1 MIQADKLTKIC
12 QAIYQTN
19 PQVIVAL
26 HRTTTSKPKGTRMS
40 ETTSPVV
47 DSAVAQEAFAS
58 EVTGTASPAQQEVVA
73 PVTDSKTGYTEVDLQ
88 RVREQ
93 EKSKLYP
100 QIDSLKEEI
109 NLLKK
114 DREAQLAEAHRIAAE
129 KEEEAR
135 KKAESE
141 MDVRSLLEKKEQEWE
156 AKLEEIRQEGARKDA
171 LLERERQYA
180 ELTAYRNRRIA
191 EEQENIMPELL
202 DLISGNTSDEIEQSI
217 TGLRE
222 RSSKILE
229 SAQQAM
235 QSARRD
241 MKGTSTTLPPT
252 MENNSA
258 QQQFTAAKLPVP
270 VTADAMSVLLL
281 IHICQVSF
289 KR

>member
-1 MIQADKLTKIC
+1 
-12 QAIYQTN
+12 
-19 PQVIVAL
+19 
-26 HRTTTSKPKGTRMS
+26 MS
-40 ETTSPVV
+40 ETTSTVV

-58 EVTGTASPAQQEVVA
+58 EVTGTASTAQQEAVA
-73 PVTDSKTGYTEVDLQ
+73 PVTDSKSGYTEVDLQ

-114 DREAQLAEAHRIAAE
+114 DREAQLAEAAAIAKE
-129 KEEEAR
+129 KEEAAR
-135 KKAESE
+135 KLAESE
-141 MDVRSLLEKKEQEWE
+141 MDVRALLEKKEQEWTSQ
-156 AKLEEIRQEGARKDA
+156 LEEIRQEGARKDA

-180 ELTAYRNRRIA
+180 ELTAYRNRRLA
-191 EEQENIMPELL
+191 EEQDNIMPELV
-202 DLISGNTSDEIEQSI
+202 DLISGNNADEIEQSI

-252 MENNSA
+252 MENNSG
-258 QQQFTAAKLPVP
+258 QQQFTADQIA
-270 VTADAMSVLLL
+270 AMSVTEYAKYRDRLFPGANNQNKGL
-281 IHICQVSF
+281 F
-289 KR
+289 G

>member
-1 MIQADKLTKIC
+1 
-12 QAIYQTN
+12 
-19 PQVIVAL
+19 
-26 HRTTTSKPKGTRMS
+26 MS
-40 ETTSPVV
+40 ETTSNVV

-58 EVTGTASPAQQEVVA
+58 EVTGTASPAQQEIVT
-73 PVTDSKTGYTEVDLQ
+73 PVTDSKSGYTEVDLQ

-114 DREAQLAEAHRIAAE
+114 DREAQLAEAAAIAKE
-129 KEEEAR
+129 KEEAAR
-135 KKAESE
+135 KLAESE
-141 MDVRSLLEKKEQEWE
+141 MDVRALLEKKEQEWT
-156 AKLEEIRQEGARKDA
+156 AQLEEIRQEGARKDA

-180 ELTAYRNRRIA
+180 ELTAYRNRRLA
-191 EEQENIMPELL
+191 EEQDNIMPELV
-202 DLISGNTSDEIEQSI
+202 DLISGNSADEIEQSI

-252 MENNSA
+252 MENNSG
-258 QQQFTAAKLPVP
+258 QQQFTADQIA
-270 VTADAMSVLLL
+270 AMSVTEYAKYRDRLFPGANNQNKGL
-281 IHICQVSF
+281 F
-289 KR
+289 G

>member
-1 MIQADKLTKIC
+1 
-12 QAIYQTN
+12 
-19 PQVIVAL
+19 
-26 HRTTTSKPKGTRMS
+26 MS
-40 ETTSPVV
+40 ETTSNVV

-58 EVTGTASPAQQEVVA
+58 EVAGTTTQAEAVA
-73 PVTDSKTGYTEVDLQ
+73 PVIDSKAGYTEVDLQ

-114 DREAQLAEAHRIAAE
+114 DREAQLAEAAAIAKE
-129 KEEEAR
+129 KEDAAR
-135 KKAESE
+135 KLAESE
-141 MDVRSLLEKKEQEWE
+141 MDVRSLLEKKEQEW
-156 AKLEEIRQEGARKDA
+156 ASQLEEIRQEGARKDA

-180 ELTAYRNRRIA
+180 ELTSYRNRRLA
-191 EEQENIMPELL
+191 EEQDNIMPELV
-202 DLISGNTSDEIEQSI
+202 DLISGNNADEIEQSI

-235 QSARRD
+235 QNARRD

-252 MENNSA
+252 MENNSG
-258 QQQFTAAKLPVP
+258 QQQFTADQIA
-270 VTADAMSVLLL
+270 AMSVTEYAKYRDRLFPGANNQNKGL
-281 IHICQVSF
+281 F
-289 KR
+289 G

>member
-1 MIQADKLTKIC
+1 
-12 QAIYQTN
+12 
-19 PQVIVAL
+19 
-26 HRTTTSKPKGTRMS
+26 MS
-40 ETTSPVV
+40 ETTSTVV

-58 EVTGTASPAQQEVVA
+58 EVTGTASPAQQEAVA
-73 PVTDSKTGYTEVDLQ
+73 PVTDSKSGYTEVDLQ

-114 DREAQLAEAHRIAAE
+114 DREAQLAEAAAIAKE
-129 KEEEAR
+129 KEEAAR
-135 KKAESE
+135 KLAESE
-141 MDVRSLLEKKEQEWE
+141 MDVRALLEKKEREWT
-156 AKLEEIRQEGARKDA
+156 AQLEEIRQEGARKDA

-180 ELTAYRNRRIA
+180 ELTAYRNRRLA
-191 EEQENIMPELL
+191 EEQDNIMPELV
-202 DLISGNTSDEIEQSI
+202 DLISGNSADEIEQSI

-235 QSARRD
+235 QNARRD

-252 MENNSA
+252 MENNSG
-258 QQQFTAAKLPVP
+258 QQQFTADQIA
-270 VTADAMSVLLL
+270 AMSVTEYAKYRDRLFPGAHNQNKGL
-281 IHICQVSF
+281 F
-289 KR
+289 G

>member
-1 MIQADKLTKIC
+1 
-12 QAIYQTN
+12 
-19 PQVIVAL
+19 
-26 HRTTTSKPKGTRMS
+26 MS
-40 ETTSPVV
+40 ETTSNVV

-58 EVTGTASPAQQEVVA
+58 EVAGTTTQAEAVA
-73 PVTDSKTGYTEVDLQ
+73 PVIDSKAGYTEVDLQ

-114 DREAQLAEAHRIAAE
+114 DREAQLAEAAAIAKE
-129 KEEEAR
+129 KEDAAR
-135 KKAESE
+135 KLAESE
-141 MDVRSLLEKKEQEWE
+141 MDVRSLLEKKEQEW
-156 AKLEEIRQEGARKDA
+156 ASQLEEIRQEGARKDA

-180 ELTAYRNRRIA
+180 ELTAYRNRRLA
-191 EEQENIMPELL
+191 EEQENIMPELV
-202 DLISGNTSDEIEQSI
+202 DLISGNNADEIEQSI

-235 QSARRD
+235 QNARRD

-252 MENNSA
+252 MENNSG
-258 QQQFTAAKLPVP
+258 QQQFTADQIA
-270 VTADAMSVLLL
+270 AMSVTEYAKYRDRLFPGANNQNQGL
-281 IHICQVSF
+281 F
-289 KR
+289 G

>member
-1 MIQADKLTKIC
+1 
-12 QAIYQTN
+12 
-19 PQVIVAL
+19 
-26 HRTTTSKPKGTRMS
+26 MS
-40 ETTSPVV
+40 ETSSTVV
-47 DSAVAQEAFAS
+47 ESAAAQEAFAS
-58 EVTGTASPAQQEVVA
+58 EVA
-73 PVTDSKTGYTEVDLQ
+73 PVQTTKAVAESNSVVDSKPGYTEVDLQ

-114 DREAQLAEAHRIAAE
+114 DRETQLAEANRIAAE

-141 MDVRSLLEKKEQEWE
+141 MDVRTLLEQKEQEW
-156 AKLEEIRQEGARKDA
+156 KKQIEEIRQESARKDA

-180 ELTAYRNRRIA
+180 ELTAYRNRRLA
-191 EEQENIMPELL
+191 EEQENIMPELV
-202 DLISGNTSDEIEQSI
+202 DLISGNSADEIEQSI

-252 MENNSA
+252 MENNSG
-258 QQQFTAAKLPVP
+258 QQQFTADQIA
-270 VTADAMSVLLL
+270 AMSVTEYAKYRDRLFPGASNQNKG
-281 IHICQVSF
+281 IF
-289 KR
+289 G

>member
-1 MIQADKLTKIC
+1 
-12 QAIYQTN
+12 
-19 PQVIVAL
+19 
-26 HRTTTSKPKGTRMS
+26 MS
-40 ETTSPVV
+40 ETTSNVV

-58 EVTGTASPAQQEVVA
+58 EVTGTASTAQQEVETPA
-73 PVTDSKTGYTEVDLQ
+73 TDLKAGYTEVDLK

-114 DREAQLAEAHRIAAE
+114 DREAQLAEAAAIAKE
-129 KEEEAR
+129 KEEAAR
-135 KKAESE
+135 KLAESE
-141 MDVRSLLEKKEQEWE
+141 MDVRALLEKKEQEWT
-156 AKLEEIRQEGARKDA
+156 AQLEEIRQEGARKDA

-180 ELTAYRNRRIA
+180 ELTAYRNRRLA
-191 EEQENIMPELL
+191 EEQDNIMPELV
-202 DLISGNTSDEIEQSI
+202 DLISGNNADEIEQSI

-235 QSARRD
+235 QNARRD

-252 MENNSA
+252 MENNSG
-258 QQQFTAAKLPVP
+258 QQQFTADQIA
-270 VTADAMSVLLL
+270 AMSVTEYAKYRDRLFPGANNQNKGL
-281 IHICQVSF
+281 F
-289 KR
+289 G

>member
-1 MIQADKLTKIC
+1 
-12 QAIYQTN
+12 
-19 PQVIVAL
+19 
-26 HRTTTSKPKGTRMS
+26 MS
-40 ETTSPVV
+40 ETTSTVV

-58 EVTGTASPAQQEVVA
+58 EVTGTASSAQQEVETPA
-73 PVTDSKTGYTEVDLQ
+73 TDLKAGYTEVDLK

-114 DREAQLAEAHRIAAE
+114 DREAQLAEAAAIAKE
-129 KEEEAR
+129 KEEAAR
-135 KKAESE
+135 KLAESE
-141 MDVRSLLEKKEQEWE
+141 MDVRALLEKKEQEWT
-156 AKLEEIRQEGARKDA
+156 AQLEEIRQEGARKDA

-180 ELTAYRNRRIA
+180 ELTAYRNRRLA
-191 EEQENIMPELL
+191 EEQDNIMPELV
-202 DLISGNTSDEIEQSI
+202 DLISGNNADEIEQSI

-235 QSARRD
+235 QNARRD

-252 MENNSA
+252 MENNSG
-258 QQQFTAAKLPVP
+258 QQQFTADQIA
-270 VTADAMSVLLL
+270 AMSVTEYAKYRDRLFPGANNQNKGL
-281 IHICQVSF
+281 F
-289 KR
+289 G

>member
-1 MIQADKLTKIC
+1 
-12 QAIYQTN
+12 
-19 PQVIVAL
+19 
-26 HRTTTSKPKGTRMS
+26 MS
-40 ETTSPVV
+40 ETTSNVV

-58 EVTGTASPAQQEVVA
+58 EVAGTTTQAEAVA
-73 PVTDSKTGYTEVDLQ
+73 PVIDSKAGYTEVDLQ

-114 DREAQLAEAHRIAAE
+114 DREAQLAEAAAIAKE
-129 KEEEAR
+129 KEDAAR
-135 KKAESE
+135 KLAESE
-141 MDVRSLLEKKEQEWE
+141 MDVRSLLEKKEQEW
-156 AKLEEIRQEGARKDA
+156 ASQLEEIRQEGARKDA

-180 ELTAYRNRRIA
+180 ELTSYRNRRLA
-191 EEQENIMPELL
+191 EEQDNIMPELV
-202 DLISGNTSDEIEQSI
+202 DLISGNSADEIEQSI

-235 QSARRD
+235 QNARRD

-252 MENNSA
+252 MENNSG
-258 QQQFTAAKLPVP
+258 QQQFTADQIA
-270 VTADAMSVLLL
+270 AMSVTEYAKYRDRLFPGANNQNKGL
-281 IHICQVSF
+281 F
-289 KR
+289 G

>member
-1 MIQADKLTKIC
+1 
-12 QAIYQTN
+12 
-19 PQVIVAL
+19 
-26 HRTTTSKPKGTRMS
+26 MS
-40 ETTSPVV
+40 ETTSTVV

-58 EVTGTASPAQQEVVA
+58 EVTGTASTAQQEVEA
-73 PVTDSKTGYTEVDLQ
+73 PVTDSKAGYTVVDLK

-114 DREAQLAEAHRIAAE
+114 DREAQLAEAAAIAKE
-129 KEEEAR
+129 KEEAAR
-135 KKAESE
+135 KLAESE
-141 MDVRSLLEKKEQEWE
+141 MDVRALLEKKEREWT
-156 AKLEEIRQEGARKDA
+156 AQLEEIRQEGARKDA

-180 ELTAYRNRRIA
+180 ELTAYRNRRLA
-191 EEQENIMPELL
+191 EEQDNIMPELV
-202 DLISGNTSDEIEQSI
+202 DLISGNNADEIENSI

-235 QSARRD
+235 QNARRD

-252 MENNSA
+252 MENNSG
-258 QQQFTAAKLPVP
+258 QQQFTADQIA
-270 VTADAMSVLLL
+270 AMSVTEYAKYRDRLFPGANNQNKGL
-281 IHICQVSF
+281 F
-289 KR
+289 G

>member
-1 MIQADKLTKIC
+1 
-12 QAIYQTN
+12 
-19 PQVIVAL
+19 
-26 HRTTTSKPKGTRMS
+26 MS
-40 ETTSPVV
+40 ETTSNVV

-58 EVTGTASPAQQEVVA
+58 EVKGTASPAQQEVVA
-73 PVTDSKTGYTEVDLQ
+73 PVLDSKSGYTEVDLQ

-114 DREAQLAEAHRIAAE
+114 DREAQLAEAAAIAKE
-129 KEEEAR
+129 KEEAAR
-135 KKAESE
+135 KLAESE
-141 MDVRSLLEKKEQEWE
+141 MDVRTLLEKKEQEW
-156 AKLEEIRQEGARKDA
+156 ASQLEEIRQEGARKDA

-180 ELTAYRNRRIA
+180 ELTAYRNRRLA
-191 EEQENIMPELL
+191 EEQDNIMPELV
-202 DLISGNTSDEIEQSI
+202 DLISGNSVDEIEQSI
-217 TGLRE
+217 TGLRD
-222 RSSKILE
+222 RSTKILE

-258 QQQFTAAKLPVP
+258 QQQFTADQIA
-270 VTADAMSVLLL
+270 AMSVTEYAKYRDRLFPGANNQNKG
-281 IHICQVSF
+281 IF
-289 KR
+289 G

>member
-1 MIQADKLTKIC
+1 
-12 QAIYQTN
+12 
-19 PQVIVAL
+19 
-26 HRTTTSKPKGTRMS
+26 MS
-40 ETTSPVV
+40 ETTSNVV

-73 PVTDSKTGYTEVDLQ
+73 PVTDSKSGYTEVDLQ

-114 DREAQLAEAHRIAAE
+114 DREAQLAEAAAIAKE
-129 KEEEAR
+129 KEEAAR
-135 KKAESE
+135 KLAESE
-141 MDVRSLLEKKEQEWE
+141 MDVRALLEKKEQEWT
-156 AKLEEIRQEGARKDA
+156 AQLEEIRQEGARKDA

-180 ELTAYRNRRIA
+180 ELTAYRNRRLA
-191 EEQENIMPELL
+191 EEQDNIMPELV
-202 DLISGNTSDEIEQSI
+202 DLISGNNADEIENSI

-252 MENNSA
+252 MENNSG
-258 QQQFTAAKLPVP
+258 QQQFTADQIA
-270 VTADAMSVLLL
+270 AMSVTEYAKYRDRLFPGANNQNKGL
-281 IHICQVSF
+281 F
-289 KR
+289 G

>member
-1 MIQADKLTKIC
+1 
-12 QAIYQTN
+12 
-19 PQVIVAL
+19 
-26 HRTTTSKPKGTRMS
+26 MS
-40 ETTSPVV
+40 ETTSNVV

-58 EVTGTASPAQQEVVA
+58 EVTGTASTAQQEVEA
-73 PVTDSKTGYTEVDLQ
+73 PVTDSKAGYTEVDLK

-114 DREAQLAEAHRIAAE
+114 DREAQLAEAAAIAKE
-129 KEEEAR
+129 KEEAAR
-135 KKAESE
+135 KLAESE
-141 MDVRSLLEKKEQEWE
+141 MDVRALLEKKEQEWT
-156 AKLEEIRQEGARKDA
+156 AQLEEIRQEGARKDA

-180 ELTAYRNRRIA
+180 ELTAYRNRRLA
-191 EEQENIMPELL
+191 EEQDNIMPELV
-202 DLISGNTSDEIEQSI
+202 DLISGNSADEIENSI

-252 MENNSA
+252 MENNSG
-258 QQQFTAAKLPVP
+258 QQQFSAEQIA
-270 VTADAMSVLLL
+270 AMSVTEYAKHRDRLFPGANNQNKGL
-281 IHICQVSF
+281 F
-289 KR
+289 G

>member
-1 MIQADKLTKIC
+1 
-12 QAIYQTN
+12 
-19 PQVIVAL
+19 
-26 HRTTTSKPKGTRMS
+26 MS
-40 ETTSPVV
+40 ETTSNVV

-58 EVTGTASPAQQEVVA
+58 EVTGTASSAQQEVETPA
-73 PVTDSKTGYTEVDLQ
+73 TDLKAGYTEVDLK

-114 DREAQLAEAHRIAAE
+114 DREAQLAEAAAIAKE
-129 KEEEAR
+129 KEEAAR
-135 KKAESE
+135 KLAESE
-141 MDVRSLLEKKEQEWE
+141 MDVRALLEKKEQEWT
-156 AKLEEIRQEGARKDA
+156 AQLEEIRQEGARKDA

-180 ELTAYRNRRIA
+180 ELTAYRNRRLA
-191 EEQENIMPELL
+191 EEQDNIMPELV
-202 DLISGNTSDEIEQSI
+202 DLISGNNADEIEQSI

-235 QSARRD
+235 QNARRD

-252 MENNSA
+252 MENNSG
-258 QQQFTAAKLPVP
+258 QQQFTADQIA
-270 VTADAMSVLLL
+270 AMSVTEYAKYRDRLFPGANNQNKGL
-281 IHICQVSF
+281 F
-289 KR
+289 G

>member
-1 MIQADKLTKIC
+1 
-12 QAIYQTN
+12 
-19 PQVIVAL
+19 
-26 HRTTTSKPKGTRMS
+26 MS
-40 ETTSPVV
+40 ETTSNVV

-58 EVTGTASPAQQEVVA
+58 EVAGTTSPAQQEAVA
-73 PVTDSKTGYTEVDLQ
+73 PATDLKAGYTEVDLQ

-114 DREAQLAEAHRIAAE
+114 DRESQLAEANRIAAE

-135 KKAESE
+135 KKAEAE
-141 MDVRSLLEKKEQEWE
+141 MDVRALLEKKEQEWE
-156 AKLEEIRQEGARKDA
+156 SKLEEIRQEGARKDA

-180 ELTAYRNRRIA
+180 ELTAYRNRRLA
-191 EEQENIMPELL
+191 EEQDNIMPELV
-202 DLISGNTSDEIEQSI
+202 DLISGNSADEIEQSI

-235 QSARRD
+235 QTARRD

-258 QQQFTAAKLPVP
+258 QQQFTADQIA
-270 VTADAMSVLLL
+270 AMSVTEYAKYRDRLFPGANNQNKG
-281 IHICQVSF
+281 IF
-289 KR
+289 G

>member
-1 MIQADKLTKIC
+1 
-12 QAIYQTN
+12 
-19 PQVIVAL
+19 
-26 HRTTTSKPKGTRMS
+26 MS
-40 ETTSPVV
+40 ETTSNVV

-58 EVTGTASPAQQEVVA
+58 EVTGTASPAQQEAVA
-73 PVTDSKTGYTEVDLQ
+73 PVTDSKSGYTEVDLQ

-114 DREAQLAEAHRIAAE
+114 DREAQLAEAAAIAKE
-129 KEEEAR
+129 KEEAAR
-135 KKAESE
+135 KLAESE
-141 MDVRSLLEKKEQEWE
+141 MDVRALLEKKEQEWTSQ
-156 AKLEEIRQEGARKDA
+156 LEEIRQEGARKDA

-180 ELTAYRNRRIA
+180 ELTAYRNRRLA
-191 EEQENIMPELL
+191 EEQDNIMPELV
-202 DLISGNTSDEIEQSI
+202 DLISGNNADEIENSI

-252 MENNSA
+252 MENNSG
-258 QQQFTAAKLPVP
+258 QQQFTADQIA
-270 VTADAMSVLLL
+270 AMSVTEYAKYRDRLFPGANNQNKGL
-281 IHICQVSF
+281 F
-289 KR
+289 G